1 MAQVVRGFCE
11 NVLPGGWYTDFLS
24 LIKYLPGGITA
35 KQWLRPEIQPTGFC
49 ILPAPEWPG

>member
-1 MAQVVRGFCE
+1 MPPNEG
-11 NVLPGGWYTDFLS
+11 YTDFLS

-35 KQWLRPEIQPTGFC
+35 KPWLELEILPARLG